1 MSILSRLKGL
11 SAAFLLVAAPAA
23 AEPMLIEANRSVP
36 LRLSGDAASIVIG
49 NKNIADVAV
58 HDERL
63 IFVTGKTF
71 GTTNL
76 MVFDRSGR
84 QIYNNEVIITT
95 NVSNLVSI
103 NRAGTTYTYDCAPNC
118 RSVLNPGDDP
128 SYFDGLMQQQLNMK
142 TLAEE

>member
-1 MSILSRLKGL
+1 MSISSRLKGL
-11 SAAFLLVAAPAA
+11 SAAILIAAAPAA
-23 AEPMLIEANRSVP
+23 AQPLTLEANKSVSV
-36 LRLSGDAASIVIG
+36 RLPGDAASIVIG

-63 IFVTGKTF
+63 IFLTGKTF

-76 MVFDRSGR
+76 MVFDRGGR
-84 QIYNNEVIITT
+84 QIYANEIVVTT

-103 NRAGTTYTYDCAPNC
+103 NRAGAAYTYDCAPNC

-128 SYFDGLMQQQLNMK
+128 GYFDALMQQQLNMK
-142 TLAEE
+142 VLSEE